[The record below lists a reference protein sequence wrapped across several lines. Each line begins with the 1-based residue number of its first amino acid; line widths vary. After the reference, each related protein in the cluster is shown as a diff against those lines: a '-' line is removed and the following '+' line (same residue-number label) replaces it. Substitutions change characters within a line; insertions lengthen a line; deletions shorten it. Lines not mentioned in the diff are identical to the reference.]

1 MTILKIAALLC
12 RIDFSSGPVDERL
25 VPEILLQVIIVGIQH
40 AGMAMLR
47 QCHDV
52 RVIGSTCARL
62 FENRRPFFDY
72 CIVNA
77 SRSPFKQRLLQPEPE
92 GMVCTK
98 LSSQLTTDDQLT
110 SSRIDPSAES
120 QAGRRPISPK
130 HLLRDIVVKDG
141 AHDYKPIER
150 LISSMKNRR

>member
-1 MTILKIAALLC
+1 MACLEIAALLR
-12 RIDFSSGPVDERL
+12 RIDLSSGAGNEPL
-25 VPEILLQVIIVGIQH
+25 VPEVLSQVIIIGIQQ
-40 AGMAMLR
+40 AGIAELR
-47 QCHDV
+47 QCHNV
-52 RVIGSTCARL
+52 RVIGSTDPRL
-62 FENRRPFFDY
+62 IENRRPFFDF

-98 LSSQLTTDDQLT
+98 LTSQLTADDQFT

-130 HLLRDIVVKDG
+130 HLMRDIVVKDG
-141 AHDYKPIER
+141 AHAYRPIER
-150 LISSMKNRR
+150 LVSSMKNRR